1 MLERGRS
8 DRDMSSTATTG
19 EKGNGAASEGPR
31 ARDEMPDVL
40 HLYRTGA
47 LDEAEARCRAIVERD
62 PAHGAAWD
70 RLAHIADRRGQR
82 AAAEEHYRRAIAT
95 LAEPAEA
102 HSNLAVL
109 LQRRG
114 DLAGAQEHYRRAIAL
129 GMRHAML
136 HSNYGCA
143 LRGVGHLQESAEQ
156 FELALALD
164 DTLAHAHSNLGVTLA
179 LQGEIA
185 GAVAHGRRAVAL
197 QPEWELA
204 RNNLLFCLN
213 YADELDADEI
223 AAQHLAFGRR
233 RPAPDEVAPD
243 LDADPDPDRRLR
255 IGLVSPDFK
264 QHSVAY
270 FVEPILEAC
279 NRERDALELTCYSD
293 VAHPDAVSERLRA
306 AADRWR
312 PIYASDD
319 DAVTQHIRADRI
331 DILID
336 LAGHTAGN
344 RMSLF
349 ASRVAPVQMTYLGY
363 PNTTGLDSVDW
374 RITDAWA
381 DPPGTTESLHSEELL
396 RITGGFL
403 CYRPRTDLPEPAQPP
418 MRASG
423 RVTFGSFNVPG
434 KISPTTM
441 RLWAEILRRVAGA
454 RLVLKCASFGDPGT
468 RATFEHRLARS
479 PLAGCDVVLQNPFA
493 NELDHIAAYGRID
506 IALDT
511 FPYAGTTTTCE
522 ALWMGVPVV
531 TLAGRTHASRVGAS
545 LLTRLGEPSLVAASS
560 AAYVETA
567 VGLAADPERLQVL
580 RASLRGRM
588 IASGITDAAAFARHF
603 AQALRR
609 AWRIHC
615 ERVRAARTPLPAG
628 TTSVPMRGP
637 LRVVVPDALDQIT
650 PYVLAEQ
657 HDWFEDEIDF
667 VRAALARGERAVDI
681 GANHGVYALA
691 AAQRVGLTGRVW
703 AFEPGG
709 AVAERLRAS
718 LAINALPQAEV
729 VAAAVSNREGSGTLV
744 GGGHS
749 ELGHLQRTEDAGPGA
764 GMGEAVALLTLD
776 SCGARLGMRDIA
788 FVKIDAEGAEAEII
802 EGGRRFFAE
811 ESPLVM
817 FEVRPGDA
825 TIDTDLVARFEQLG
839 YRVYRVM
846 PGLGMLAPF
855 DGARPL
861 DPFTLNL
868 FASRDDRAQHL
879 ERRGL
884 LARAATLANA
894 AGDEATP
901 VGAGLTHLRAQLFA
915 ATLWPRWSGWSAA
928 TPKSPHDRAY
938 GRALDAYAI
947 ARQITEPPARRVAAL
962 LRALDL
968 IRASARDTPTVAVW
982 QSCARIAWEAG
993 ERALATEALGQI
1005 VGRCIQA
1012 GPPLTGAIDDS
1023 ELGCPFL
1030 AVSPRFDDL
1039 PPVER
1044 DDPHEAKQEM
1054 TRWLLAGAL
1063 EQRERLR
1070 AFSSFYTLHDPATL
1084 ACLETIARLGYGSP
1098 EMARRLELVKRR
1110 MGR

>member
-1 MLERGRS
+1 
-8 DRDMSSTATTG
+8 MSTTATTG
-19 EKGNGAASEGPR
+19 EKGNGAASAPPP

-47 LDEAEARCRAIVERD
+47 LDEAEARCRAIVDRD
-62 PAHGAAWD
+62 PGRGVAWD
-70 RLAHIADRRGQR
+70 RLAHIAERRGQM
-82 AAAEEHYRRAIAT
+82 AAAEEHYQRAIAT
-95 LAEPAEA
+95 LADPAEA

-114 DLAGAQEHYRRAIAL
+114 DLGGAQEHYRRAIAL

-143 LRGVGHLQESAEQ
+143 LRGVGRLQESAEE
-156 FELALALD
+156 FERALALD

-185 GAVAHGRRAVAL
+185 GAVAHGRRSVAL
-197 QPEWELA
+197 QPEWALA

-213 YADELDADEI
+213 YADDLGADET
-223 AAQHLAFGRR
+223 AGLHRALGRQG
-233 RPAPDEVAPD
+233 PAPDERAPD
-243 LDADPDPDRRLR
+243 LDADADPDRRLR
-255 IGLVSPDFK
+255 VGLISPDFK

-270 FVEPILEAC
+270 FVEPILQA
-279 NRERDALELTCYSD
+279 RDRDALELTCYSD
-293 VAHPDAVSERLRA
+293 VASPDAVTERLRA

-312 PIYASDD
+312 PVHHLDD
-319 DAVTQHIRADRI
+319 AAVTQQIRADHI

-344 RMSLF
+344 RLLLL

-363 PNTTGLDSVDW
+363 PNTTGLDAVDW

-403 CYRPRTDLPEPAQPP
+403 CYRPRPDIPEPAPP
-418 MRASG
+418 PTRAEG

-434 KISPTTM
+434 KISPATM
-441 RLWAEILRRVAGA
+441 QLWAAILRRVPGA
-454 RLVLKCASFGDPGT
+454 RLVLKNAPFGDPGT
-468 RATFEHRLARS
+468 RATYERRLAHS
-479 PLAGCDVVLQNPFA
+479 PLAGCDVVLQSPFA
-493 NELDHIAAYGRID
+493 DERDHLGAYHRID

-511 FPYAGTTTTCE
+511 FPYGGTTTTCE

-545 LLTRLGEPSLVAASS
+545 LLTRIGEPSLIAASP

-567 VGLAADPERLQVL
+567 VALAGDPERLQAL
-580 RASLRGRM
+580 RTSLRGRM
-588 IASGITDAAAFARHF
+588 IAGGVTDGATFARHF
-603 AQALRR
+603 AEALRR

-615 ERVRAARTPLPAG
+615 ARVRAARTQLPAG
-628 TTSVPMRGP
+628 ATTAPMRGP
-637 LRVVVPDALDQIT
+637 LRVVVPDTIDQIT

-657 HDWFEDEIDF
+657 HDWFEDEIEL

-691 AAQRVGLTGRVW
+691 IAQRVGLTGRVW

-718 LAINALPQAEV
+718 LTINGLPQAEV
-729 VAAAVSNREGSGTLV
+729 VAAAVTNREGSGTLV
-744 GGGHS
+744 GGAHS
-749 ELGHLQRTEDAGPGA
+749 ELGHLQGPEDAGA
-764 GMGEAVALLTLD
+764 GEAVALVTLD
-776 SCGARLGMRDIA
+776 ACRARLGMRDIA
-788 FVKIDAEGAEAEII
+788 FMKIDAEGAEGAII
-802 EGGRRFFAE
+802 DGGRRFFAE

-817 FEVRPGDA
+817 FEVRPGEA
-825 TIDTDLVARFEQLG
+825 AIDTDLVARFEQLG
-839 YRVYRVM
+839 YRAYRLV
-846 PGLGMLAPF
+846 PGLGLLAPV

-868 FASRDDRAQHL
+868 FGCRDDRAQLL

-884 LARAATLANA
+884 LVTAASLANA
-894 AGDEATP
+894 AGDDTP
-901 VGAGLTHLRAQLFA
+901 PAGAGLTHLRAQLFA
-915 ATLWPRWSGWSAA
+915 TPLLPRWSSWIAA
-928 TPKSPHDRAY
+928 VPGSPPDPAY
-938 GRALDAYAI
+938 ARALDAYAV
-947 ARQITEPPARRVAAL
+947 ARQISEPPARRVSAL
-962 LRALDL
+962 LRALD
-968 IRASARDTPTVAVW
+968 IIQGCARDRPTLAVW
-982 QSCARIAWEAG
+982 QSRARIAWEAG
-993 ERALATEALGQI
+993 ERELAVHVLNQI
-1005 VGRCIQA
+1005 VERCMQA
-1012 GPPLTGAIDDS
+1012 GPTLTAATFEAD
-1023 ELGCPFL
+1023 LTWPFL

-1039 PPVER
+1039 APLER
-1044 DDPHEAKQEM
+1044 GDPREAEHEL
-1054 TRWLLAGAL
+1054 TRWLMAGAL
-1063 EQRERLR
+1063 EERERLR
-1070 AFSSFYTLHDPATL
+1070 AFSSFYTAGDPSTL
-1084 ACLETIARLGYGSP
+1084 ACLESIARLGYQSP

-1110 MGR
+1110 LGR